1 MIRKTTV
8 AILQARMGSTRLP
21 GKVLKELS
29 GQPVLYHIIKRVEQ
43 VPGIDKIIVATT
55 EEDIDNSIEDY
66 VNSIGISC
74 FRGSSNDVLDRFYQ
88 AATSSCADVIIRL
101 TGDNPLVDPRVLEQL
116 LDYFMRCD
124 YEYAATSGYP
134 IGLGMEI
141 FTYRALANAYKNA
154 SLPYEKE
161 HVTPYMYR
169 EGQMVGRLV
178 APVDQSSLR
187 FTMDTQEDYAFVQ
200 RVYDALYHGSHDFYL
215 DDILGLL
222 RKYPD
227 MIKINAHVHQKKL
240 GE

>member
-1 MIRKTTV
+1 MKKTTV

-55 EEDIDNSIEDY
+55 EEQIDNSIENY
-66 VNSIGISC
+66 VNSLGISC
-74 FRGSSNDVLDRFYQ
+74 FRGSSNNVLDRFYQ
-88 AATSSCADVIIRL
+88 AATATCADVIIRL
-101 TGDNPLVDPRVLEQL
+101 TADNPLVDPRVLEQL
-116 LDYFMRCD
+116 LDYFAGCG

-134 IGLGMEI
+134 IGLGTEI
-141 FTYRALANAYKNA
+141 FTYRALATAYKNA
-154 SLPYEKE
+154 RLPYEKE

-169 EGQMVGRLV
+169 EGQTVGRLV

-187 FTMDTQEDYAFVQ
+187 FTMDTPEDYVFVQ

-215 DDILGLL
+215 DDVLALL
-222 RKYPD
+222 NKYPNI
-227 MIKINAHVHQKKL
+227 IKINSHVHQKKL
-240 GE
+240 EE

>member
-1 MIRKTTV
+1 MKKITV
-8 AILQARMGSTRLP
+8 AIIQARMGSTRLP

-55 EEDIDNSIEDY
+55 EENIDNSIENY
-66 VNSIGISC
+66 ANSIGICC
-74 FRGSSNDVLDRFYQ
+74 FRGNSDNVLDRFYQ

-101 TGDNPLVDPRVLEQL
+101 TADNPLVDPQVLEQL
-116 LDYFMRCD
+116 LDLFVKCD
-124 YEYAATSGYP
+124 YEYVATSGYP

-141 FTYRALANAYKNA
+141 FTYEALATAYKNA

-169 EGQMVGRLV
+169 EGQKVGRLV
-178 APVDQSSLR
+178 APVDRSSLR
-187 FTMDTQEDYAFVQ
+187 FTMDTPEDYEFIQ

-215 DDILGLL
+215 SDVLAFLN
-222 RKYPD
+222 KYPD
-227 MIKINAHVHQKKL
+227 IVKINAHVHQKKL